1 MTTPVKHTSTAAA
14 TTSVVRTPAGHT
26 IHPFPVPRPTIL
38 PPSRLPPPPPHIPIF
53 EELEEAEEEDHQEE
67 EGEAASDLPVWA
79 SGIAKELRET
89 KVLLHQ
95 LQGKKAPTPKMS
107 AAASAYTTITVPTKM
122 APKLLAQM
130 NKNLKVKPVATK
142 KKKTPAATAAAPK
155 KKKAPA
161 AAAKPPSMKLAMKQL
176 REAMIAEQKAKAKKK
191 K

>member
-14 TTSVVRTPAGHT
+14 ITSVVRTPAGHT

-53 EELEEAEEEDHQEE
+53 EELEEAEEEQEEE
-67 EGEAASDLPVWA
+67 EGEASDLPVWA
-79 SGIAKELRET
+79 SGITKELRET
-89 KVLLHQ
+89 KDLLHQ
-95 LQGKKAPTPKMS
+95 LQGKKVPAPKMS

-142 KKKTPAATAAAPK
+142 KKKAPAAAAAPK